1 MRPAGSV
8 VAVMAAVLCCTAC
21 GPTIDVAKALELKVV
36 NSGWFDAGI
45 VNGQNKLVPSV
56 TITITNT
63 SDQKLGLLQ
72 INLLFR
78 QVSKPEEWGS
88 AFLTPAGSAGLS
100 PGASQTITL
109 KSNNG
114 YTGSGET
121 RQDMLANSHFIDA
134 TVEVFA
140 KYGSTQWKKL
150 GDYPVTRQLIEKS

>member
-1 MRPAGSV
+1 MRPLTSV
-8 VAVMAAVLCCTAC
+8 AAITAVGLCCTAC
-21 GPTIDVAKALELKVV
+21 GPTVDVAKALELKVV

-45 VNGQNKLVPSV
+45 VNGQNKLVPAV

-63 SDQKLGLLQ
+63 SDQTLGLLQ
-72 INLLFR
+72 VNSLFR
-78 QVSKPEEWGS
+78 QVTASEEWGS
-88 AFLTPAGSAGLS
+88 AFLTAAGSEGLG
-100 PGASQTITL
+100 PGSSKTVTL

-121 RQDMLANSHFIDA
+121 RQDMLANSHFVDA
-134 TVEVFA
+134 KVEVFA

>member
-1 MRPAGSV
+1 MRVVTSV
-8 VAVMAAVLCCTAC
+8 VALMTAALCAAC
-21 GPTIDVAKALELKVV
+21 GPAVDVAKALDLKVV

-63 SDQKLGLLQ
+63 SDQTLGLLQ
-72 INLLFR
+72 VNSLFR
-78 QVSKPEEWGS
+78 QVTASEEWGS
-88 AFLTPAGSAGLS
+88 AFLTAAGSEGLG
-100 PGASQTITL
+100 PGASKTVTL

-121 RQDMLANSHFIDA
+121 RQDMLANSHFVDA
-134 TVEVFA
+134 KVEVFA

-150 GDYPVTRQLIEKS
+150 GDYPVTRQLLEKS

>member
-1 MRPAGSV
+1 MT
-8 VAVMAAVLCCTAC
+8 AALCAAC
-21 GPTIDVAKALELKVV
+21 GPAVDVAKALDLKVV

-63 SDQKLGLLQ
+63 SDQTLGLLQ
-72 INLLFR
+72 VNSLFR
-78 QVSKPEEWGS
+78 QVTASEEWGS
-88 AFLTPAGSAGLS
+88 AFLTAAGSEGLG
-100 PGASQTITL
+100 PGASKTVTL

-121 RQDMLANSHFIDA
+121 RQDMLANSHFVDA
-134 TVEVFA
+134 KVEVFA

-150 GDYPVTRQLIEKS
+150 GDYPVTRQLLEKS